1 MFGQIFQTQSY
12 NWLVYAFESKL
23 FLFLNFLKLFKKN
36 FLSDNAK
43 AVRSDAAAELDRL
56 TRGAQKKPSGSG
68 HNSMDN
74 SLNNS
79 SSEC

>member
-1 MFGQIFQTQSY
+1 MVTLHILKYIIFT
-12 NWLVYAFESKL
+12 
-23 FLFLNFLKLFKKN
+23 LNFLKHWIF
-36 FLSDNAK
+36 FPDNAK

>member
-1 MFGQIFQTQSY
+1 MVTLHILKYIIFT
-12 NWLVYAFESKL
+12 
-23 FLFLNFLKLFKKN
+23 LNFLKLWIF
-36 FLSDNAK
+36 FSDNAK